1 MSDSQK
7 SAEMDESQAARTDV
21 REYLTFSL
29 GEEHYAIDIMAVKEI
44 RGYEAVTRIANAPDF
59 IKGVI
64 NLRGDIVPI
73 VDLRIKFNVGT
84 ASYDEFTIVIVIQ
97 IHDRMVGIVVDG
109 VSDVISL
116 SREERR
122 PPPEFGVAFDSRF
135 LVGLAKVQDH
145 MVILVNIE
153 ALISSQEL
161 GLVDSAT
168 QEVSNG
174 DS

>member
-1 MSDSQK
+1 MET
-7 SAEMDESQAARTDV
+7 AENQVARTDV

-29 GEEHYAIDIMAVKEI
+29 GEEHYALDIMAVKEI

-73 VDLRIKFNVGT
+73 VDLRLKFNVGEAT
-84 ASYDEFTIVIVIQ
+84 YDEFTIVIVIQ

-153 ALISSQEL
+153 ALITSQEL
-161 GLVDSAT
+161 GLVEVGAQESPDVDS
-168 QEVSNG
+168 
-174 DS
+174 

>member
-1 MSDSQK
+1 MSDN
-7 SAEMDESQAARTDV
+7 QASTETEENQVARTDV

-29 GEEHYAIDIMAVKEI
+29 GEEHYALDIMAVKEI
-44 RGYEAVTRIANAPDF
+44 RGYEAVTRIANAPSF

-73 VDLRIKFNVGT
+73 VDLRLKFNVGEAT
-84 ASYDEFTIVIVIQ
+84 YDEFTIVIVIQ

-135 LVGLAKVQDH
+135 LVGLAKVHDH

-153 ALISSQEL
+153 ALITSQEL
-161 GLVDSAT
+161 GLVDVAT
-168 QEVSNG
+168 QESPDV

>member
-1 MSDSQK
+1 MSDNQASIET
-7 SAEMDESQAARTDV
+7 AENQVARTDV

-29 GEEHYAIDIMAVKEI
+29 GEEHYALDIMAVKEI

-73 VDLRIKFNVGT
+73 VDLRLKFNVGEAT
-84 ASYDEFTIVIVIQ
+84 YDEFTIVIVIQ

-153 ALISSQEL
+153 ALITSQEL
-161 GLVDSAT
+161 GLVEVGAQESPDVDS
-168 QEVSNG
+168 
-174 DS
+174 